1 MLSGFVANA
10 GTVVCQVMG
19 IEVVGTAI
27 GAIVVSPAS
36 IAAVSL
42 WLAFLPPAAYTA
54 RIRATA

>member
-1 MLSGFVANA
+1 M
-10 GTVVCQVMG
+10 CQVIG